1 LSLFRSRSAERAD
14 HAEREARQAFQ
25 LEAMVH
31 FDALYDGARYMTR
44 GSDEAQDLVQE
55 TLLKAFRFWDRYQQ
69 GTNCKAWLFRIL
81 TNTFI
86 NGTRKRRPTAGILDE
101 VDSAERAFESYG
113 ASNFYQSPETQALG
127 RMVPER
133 VTRAIAELPESF
145 RVPVILADL
154 QDFSYKEI
162 AEILDCPV
170 GTVMSRLHRGRQRLQ
185 EQLFDHAVEM
195 GIIARDDAILED
207 GTLSLDAYRARRK
220 ARSQG

>member
-1 LSLFRSRSAERAD
+1 LSLFRSKNPKKDDR
-14 HAEREARQAFQ
+14 AEREARQAFH

-44 GSDEAQDLVQE
+44 GGDEAQDLVQE

-86 NGTRKRRPTAGILDE
+86 NGTRKRRPMAGILDE
-101 VDSAERAFESYG
+101 VDSSERAFESYG
-113 ASNFYQSPETQALG
+113 AAGFYQSPETQAAS

-133 VTRAIAELPESF
+133 VTRAIEELPESF

-195 GIIARDDAILED
+195 GVIAKSDAALED
-207 GTLSLDAYRARRK
+207 GTLSLDAYRSRRK
-220 ARSQG
+220 ARGQR

>member
-1 LSLFRSRSAERAD
+1 MNFFRSRKNEEAQQAERD
-14 HAEREARQAFQ
+14 ARAAFN

-31 FDALYDGARYMTR
+31 FDALYEGARYMTR

-55 TLLKAFRFWDRYQQ
+55 TLLKAFRFWDRYQP

-86 NGTRKRRPTAGILDE
+86 NSTRKRRPTAGILDE
-101 VDSAERAFESYG
+101 VDSAERAFDTYG
-113 ASNFYQSPETQALG
+113 ASNFYQSPDIQAAG

-133 VTRAIAELPESF
+133 VQRAIEELPETF
-145 RVPVILADL
+145 RVPVVLADL

-185 EQLFDHAVEM
+185 EQLFEHAVEA
-195 GIIARDDAILED
+195 GVIPRDDAALED

-220 ARSQG
+220 SRGQR